1 MYNAFSRR
9 NFENPQMIAAIV
21 WLVPRFTQLRK
32 CTAGNIVLS
41 PKRLKKHE
49 FKLKIFFSIFQKLE
63 ESSNVWKLFGWQF
76 TIFFIA
82 VIANRLH
89 MQSN

>member
-49 FKLKIFFSIFQKLE
+49 FKLKIVFSIFQNLKKVATFENYLGG
-63 ESSNVWKLFGWQF
+63 NLQF
-76 TIFFIA
+76 S
-82 VIANRLH
+82 LLLW
-89 MQSN
+89 